1 MNVAYQKSRPEIT
14 SPRLGLL
21 KERSRT
27 PAHVKVAFIK
37 ETPRGRLFSLA
48 LTSSL
53 AR

>member
-1 MNVAYQKSRPEIT
+1 MDVAYQKSRPEIT
-14 SPRLGLL
+14 SPRLGLE
-21 KERSRT
+21 ERART